1 MEYFG
6 LTDKG
11 RVRPT
16 NQDIFQIEAR
26 EDNQTALLVV
36 CDGMGGANAGN
47 VASRFAAQSFIES
60 AGDALNGTLDETAR
74 QNLLTQALKQANETV
89 FSLAGRQPE
98 FRGMGTTLVAALIQG
113 DCATV
118 INVGDSRA
126 YRFDGEAMHQISEDH
141 SYVEEMRRRG
151 KITEADARTHPQKN
165 LITRAVGV
173 EPCVEGDLFEVRLN
187 EKDMLLLCSDG
198 LTGMAEDSRIAEVL
212 ANAPTLELAG
222 DALLQLALDG
232 GGRDNITVIVVDM
245 RSDMPCDEDWNVSK
259 IGDDED
265 IDDALDGTL
274 QTLRVIQ

>member
-60 AGDALNGTLDETAR
+60 AGDALSGTLDETAR

-98 FRGMGTTLVAALIQG
+98 FRGMGTTLVGAFVQG
-113 DCATV
+113 REAS
-118 INVGDSRA
+118 ILNVGDSRA
-126 YRFDGEAMHQISEDH
+126 YLFSADGLQQVTTDH
-141 SYVEEMRRRG
+141 SMVQDLLESG
-151 KITEADARTHPQKN
+151 KITPDEAKHHPNKN
-165 LITRAVGV
+165 IITRAIGV
-173 EPCVEGDLFEVRLN
+173 DSAIKIDFDQIDFSDGQV
-187 EKDMLLLCSDG
+187 LLLCTDGLSNYVDNDEMVSAISDG
-198 LTGMAEDSRIAEVL
+198 QYYAYADRLVQQ
-212 ANAPTLELAG
+212 ANKN
-222 DALLQLALDG
+222 G
-232 GGRDNITVIVVDM
+232 GGDNITVVAI
-245 RSDMPCDEDWNVSK
+245 SN
-259 IGDDED
+259 
-265 IDDALDGTL
+265 
-274 QTLRVIQ
+274 